1 MATKVPHGNVWRTYG
16 SLEVALSPIWQSI
29 DFYRAPVN
37 GQPKF
42 MEALRAWYVREAWV
56 PLKPQSRIVPNPSPG
71 QPLSA
76 GDTKAQIEPW
86 PQIDFS
92 KMGILEVDKSRP
104 IPKLAQ
110 DGND

>member
-1 MATKVPHGNVWRTYG
+1 
-16 SLEVALSPIWQSI
+16 
-29 DFYRAPVN
+29 
-37 GQPKF
+37 

-76 GDTKAQIEPW
+76 ANAQAQIEPW
-86 PQIDFS
+86 SQIDFPE
-92 KMGILEVDKSRP
+92 MGILEVDKSTP

-110 DGND
+110 DGKDENLTKEGVLHKKCHSHVKSGLGPSYFSFEKS

>member
-1 MATKVPHGNVWRTYG
+1 MWH
-16 SLEVALSPIWQSI
+16 IWQSI
-29 DFYRAPVN
+29 DFYRALVD
-37 GQPKF
+37 GQPKAV
-42 MEALRAWYVREAWV
+42 EALRAGYIREAWV
-56 PLKPQSRIVPNPSPG
+56 PPESQSRIALNPSPG

-86 PQIDFS
+86 PQIDFPE
-92 KMGILEVDKSRP
+92 MGILEVDKSRP